1 MKTNIET
8 AIKTAADRFTQDL
21 VQILSKYPISE
32 LQAFTQENTTTNRRT
47 RNNNTASKKNT
58 NRNRTRKNET
68 PYTDTFTN
76 GDRTVHV
83 RKKGAHYQVDLNGRT
98 YSRLDRHQITSILHR
113 QNYVRFQ
120 QPTNA

>member
-8 AIKTAADRFTQDL
+8 AIKTAADHFTQDL

-32 LQAFTQENTTTNRRT
+32 LQAFTQEGTTNRRT
-47 RNNNTASKKNT
+47 RNNTASKKGT
-58 NRNRTRKNET
+58 NRNRTRTRKNET

-76 GDRTVHV
+76 GERTVQV

-113 QNYVRFQ
+113 QNYVRVQ